1 MLYDTCNYYM
11 CQSIVN
17 MYTPIPLMGARGL
30 NAPSWTFRAE
40 LGDDLLDAHRDR
52 CRDEWER
59 RGWLGLTA
67 TVYYQNTNSTQPE
80 KAGGKDDRAAVIHIR

>member
-1 MLYDTCNYYM
+1 
-11 CQSIVN
+11 
-17 MYTPIPLMGARGL
+17 MGARAL
-30 NAPSWTFRAE
+30 NAPGGTFRAE

-67 TVYYQNTNSTQPE
+67 TVYYQSTKPTQRE
-80 KAGGKDDRAAVIHIR
+80 NAGRQR

>member
-1 MLYDTCNYYM
+1 
-11 CQSIVN
+11 

-30 NAPSWTFRAE
+30 NAPGWKFRAE

-59 RGWLGLTA
+59 RDWLGLTA
-67 TVYYQNTNSTQPE
+67 YWTRTAALLQRLDRGHERIV
-80 KAGGKDDRAAVIHIR
+80 DDGPQRRPRSARVSQWVTGRA